1 MPRPVTMN
9 FRMPPAQSG
18 PDWFRPYRPP
28 APPIQSPTEL
38 NKMLIT
44 NLPPP
49 PPASVNITRGTDS
62 ATVTPPR
69 TPRQVG
75 APDVPQ
81 IAQIDIN
88 KIWQQRKL
96 ENPLDSEA
104 SQ

>member
-1 MPRPVTMN
+1 MPRALNLM
-9 FRMPPAQSG
+9 FSMPRGSIGPESMSKPRQS
-18 PDWFRPYRPP
+18 
-28 APPIQSPTEL
+28 APPVPPGVNPMPIFT
-38 NKMLIT
+38 T
-44 NLPPP
+44 LPPP
-49 PPASVNITRGTDS
+49 PPASVTISRGVD
-62 ATVTPPR
+62 APTVTPPR

-104 SQ
+104 SR